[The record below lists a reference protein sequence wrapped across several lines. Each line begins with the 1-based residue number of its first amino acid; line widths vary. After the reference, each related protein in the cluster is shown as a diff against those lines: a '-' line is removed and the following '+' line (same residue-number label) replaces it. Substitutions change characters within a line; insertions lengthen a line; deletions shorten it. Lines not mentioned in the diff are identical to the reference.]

1 MSRMSVLPP
10 AAAQCP
16 EPCPPPP
23 WALRP
28 LLLLRQRAGAM
39 PPPFKKGEALMV
51 THTDGREYAAKV
63 IDVGKRGVKVHY
75 MGWKKSW

>member
-1 MSRMSVLPP
+1 
-10 AAAQCP
+10 
-16 EPCPPPP
+16 
-23 WALRP
+23 LRP